1 MKLTTPISMLRAMA
15 SVAKRHWI
23 ESRLKSAQSNLG
35 IIRPVP
41 PSIAGHYLV
50 SGNKGIFSVSPDGI
64 AQVSKLGAFGIAL
77 TADTLYAAG
86 VEGGDSVVF
95 AGDAKALQGSGRSF
109 AWRSIYR
116 VANAGHAGR
125 IHQIAVAGDSLWIA
139 NTAKNS
145 FVKVNRHTGEWQGA
159 FAPFRCSF
167 GFPILNDHNH
177 VNAIYPTKNYLLFGA
192 FRINKQS
199 AFGLCGKG
207 KVFLYGYRNMG
218 IHDCIVSGNDLWFS
232 DSYRYFDGTPGG
244 VPCLNGKALDSG
256 YFDAHPAHFVRGIAG
271 YGKEVLV
278 GNSVVGG
285 RVDRFEGDGELILL
299 CEQKVVSRFAI
310 PTAQVYDIIRSDGRH
325 FERDP
330 EPETFEDA
338 AALLSSVFG
347 EPVEQLDLL
356 DVAVGARGT
365 KTFAAVDV
373 GDLKEYM

>member
-1 MKLTTPISMLRAMA
+1 MILATPISVLRAMA
-15 SVAKRHWI
+15 SVAKRRWI
-23 ESRLKSAQSNLG
+23 ESRLKSARSNLG
-35 IIRPVP
+35 IVRPTP
-41 PSIAGHYLV
+41 PAIAGHYLV
-50 SGNKGIFSVSPDGI
+50 SGNKGIFSVGPEGI

-86 VEGGDSVVF
+86 VEGDDSVVF
-95 AGDAKALQGSGRSF
+95 AGDAKALQGSHRPF
-109 AWRSIYR
+109 AWRSVYR
-116 VANAGHAGR
+116 VSNAGHSGR

-145 FVKVNRHTGEWQGA
+145 YVKVNRHTGEWQGA

-177 VNAIYPTKNYLLFGA
+177 VNAVFPTKNYLLFGA
-192 FRINKQS
+192 FRINRQS

-218 IHDCIVSGNDLWFS
+218 IHDCIVSGYDLWFS

-244 VPCLNGKALDSG
+244 VPCLNGQAIDSD
-256 YFDAHPAHFVRGIAG
+256 YFTAHPAHFVRGIAG
-271 YGKEVLV
+271 YGNEVLV
-278 GNSVVGG
+278 GNSVVAE
-285 RVDRFEGDGELILL
+285 RANRFEGDGELILL
-299 CEQKVVSRFAI
+299 SDRKVVSRFAI
-310 PTAQVYDIIRSDGRH
+310 PTAQVCDIIRADGRH

-330 EPETFEDA
+330 EPATFEDA
-338 AALLSSVFG
+338 AALLNSVFG

>member
-1 MKLTTPISMLRAMA
+1 MSVLRAIA
-15 SVAKRHWI
+15 SLAKRHWI
-23 ESRLKSAQSNLG
+23 ESRQRGARSNLG
-35 IIRPVP
+35 VIRSVP
-41 PSIAGHYLV
+41 PCIVGRYLV
-50 SGNKGIFSVSPDGI
+50 SGNQGIYSVSPEGI

-95 AGDAKALQGSGRSF
+95 AGDAEALQGSNRSF
-109 AWRSIYR
+109 GWRPIYR
-116 VANAGHAGR
+116 VPDSGHAGR
-125 IHQIAVAGDSLWIA
+125 IHQIGVAGDSLWIA

-145 FVKVNRHTGEWQGA
+145 YVKVNRHSGEWQGA

-177 VNAIYPTKNYLLFGA
+177 VNAIFPTKNYLVFGA

-244 VPCLNGKALDSG
+244 VPCLNGQALDPDD
-256 YFDAHPAHFVRGIAG
+256 FNAHPAHFVRGIAG
-271 YGKEVLV
+271 HDREVLI
-278 GNSVVGG
+278 GNSVAGG
-285 RVDRFEGDGELILL
+285 RANRFEGGGELILL
-299 CEQKVVSRFAI
+299 SDQKVVSRFPI

-330 EPETFEDA
+330 GPQTFEDA
-338 AALLSSVFG
+338 AALLSSIFG
-347 EPVEQLDLL
+347 EPVEKLDLI